1 MHSKRNTGTC
11 QMASNPFDQ
20 FDSPATPQA
29 AGNPFDQFDAPAKPG
44 PATAGVSGLNEGVAD
59 FLGTPADA
67 LLNVWDLGKAGAGYV
82 QSKVTGKPPSE
93 IFDPADRSQYA
104 LSSDW
109 IKSKLGKV
117 GVATD
122 AARPD
127 DFASR
132 AIHGTANLGMQAFLG
147 RGLPTPEASPSSVA
161 TDPKLAAL
169 KQAREAG
176 YVTPPTTANPT
187 VTNRLLESVGGKA
200 ATAQEAAVRNQ
211 GITDS
216 LAKKALGL
224 SDVDHLVDGALPAVR
239 AEAAKAYAPLRNLG
253 TMRADSQYGKDL
265 DAVMSKFTSAGKS
278 FPGLAKNDIKEL
290 VDGARVKSFDSDS
303 ALDMVS
309 VLRDDADA
317 AFRAGNKTLGKANKA
332 IAKAIEDSIER
343 SLSRR
348 GDDGKT
354 LLKGFRDA
362 RQQIAKSY
370 TVEGALNQTT
380 GQVNANKLAADL
392 AKGKP
397 LTGPL
402 KQIAR
407 FAQTAPEA
415 ARMVKG
421 SAGVSALDTGIAAG
435 SAAMSKEPSWL
446 LYPLL
451 RQGARS
457 FMLSKT
463 GQNLL
468 TQPSGPMDP
477 RNAMAL
483 MMGNQ
488 SLIDQQQR

>member
-1 MHSKRNTGTC
+1 
-11 QMASNPFDQ
+11 MAS
-20 FDSPATPQA
+20 SA
-29 AGNPFDQFDAPAKPG
+29 NPFDQFDAAPSAPAAANPFDQFDAQKPG
-44 PATAGVSGLNEGVAD
+44 PVTGMDRAQAGVSGLNEGVAD
-59 FLGTPADA
+59 FLGTPGDA
-67 LLNVWDLGKAGAGYV
+67 MMNIWDLGKAGAGYV

-93 IFDPADRSQYA
+93 IFDPSDRA
-104 LSSDW
+104 ENVLTSDW
-109 IKSKLGKV
+109 IKKKLQGA

-127 DFASR
+127 DLASKV
-132 AIHGTANLGMQAFLG
+132 IHGGANFGMQAFLG
-147 RGLPTPEASPSSVA
+147 RGLPTPEAQPPVTA

-187 VTNRLLESVGGKA
+187 VANRLLESVGGKA

-211 GITDS
+211 GLTDS

-224 SDVDHLVDGALPAVR
+224 SDVDHLVDGALPELR
-239 AEAAKAYAPLRNLG
+239 AEAAKAYAPIRSVG
-253 TMRADSQYGKDL
+253 TMRADAQYGKDL
-265 DAVMSKFTSAGKS
+265 DAVLSKYTSAGQS

-290 VDGARVKSFDSDS
+290 VDGARVGAFNSNS
-303 ALDMVS
+303 ALDTIS
-309 VLRDDADA
+309 LLRENADQ
-317 AFRAGNKTLGKANKA
+317 AFRAGDRQLGKANKA
-332 IAKAIEDSIER
+332 VAGAIESAIER

-348 GDDGKT
+348 GDDGGAMLNAFKN
-354 LLKGFRDA
+354 A
-362 RQQIAKSY
+362 RQLIAKSY
-370 TVEGALNQTT
+370 SVEGALNQTT

-407 FAQTAPEA
+407 FAQVAPEA
-415 ARMVKG
+415 ARTVKG
-421 SAGVSALDTGIAAG
+421 SPGVSALDTGIAAG
-435 SAAMSKEPSWL
+435 SAAMSHEPSWL
-446 LYPLL
+446 LYPLV

-457 FMLSKT
+457 FMLSKP
-463 GQNLL
+463 GQRML

-477 RNAMAL
+477 RTAMAL

-488 SLIDQQQR
+488 SLIDQNDQR